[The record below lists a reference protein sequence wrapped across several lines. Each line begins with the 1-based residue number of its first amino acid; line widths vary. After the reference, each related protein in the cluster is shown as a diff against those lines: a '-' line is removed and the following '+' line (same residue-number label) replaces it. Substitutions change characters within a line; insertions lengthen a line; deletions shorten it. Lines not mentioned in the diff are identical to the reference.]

1 MKRTIIICLCLIV
14 ICIVYACA
22 FFQGIDREKVNQC
35 AEDCTLSYV
44 KNIDALNDVM
54 DKKLLTEAGL
64 RFSNCMIQCTD
75 ATDYVFEYI
84 SNAVN
89 NRNVQLK

>member
-1 MKRTIIICLCLIV
+1 MKRNMIICLV
-14 ICIVYACA
+14 IALCIVNACA
-22 FFQGIDREKVNQC
+22 FFQGIDREKVDQC

-54 DKKLLTEAGL
+54 DRKLLTEAGV
-64 RFSNCMIQCTD
+64 RFSNCMIQCTNT
-75 ATDYVFEYI
+75 TDYVFEYI